1 MKYMNS
7 AFTVDVE
14 DGISLAMRD
23 IFSRNM
29 EQTDRVVKHTRL
41 VLELLHKYEIKGTFF
56 VLGMVAERFP
66 KLVKQISDGGH
77 ELGIH
82 GYNHLRFFNMTPEL
96 AFNELSDAK
105 KRVEDLT
112 GFEVQGHR
120 APAFSITPDTKW
132 GLDIIARA
140 GFKYD
145 SSIMPV
151 KGRRYGWPGFNKEI
165 TTITTESGRTLVEV
179 PMSVGKFLGK
189 ELPVCGG
196 GYLRLLPFPFT
207 QKMFEKIASDRP
219 VIVYMHPYELDTERY
234 PEKYFEALNRSN
246 WMKQII
252 MRSMWINRKNTYNKL
267 KKLLKSYPF
276 VPLQQLVE
284 LYQKQQNSVEVIL

>member
-1 MKYMNS
+1 MDS

-14 DGISLAMRD
+14 DGVSLAMRD
-23 IFSRNM
+23 AFSRNI
-29 EQTDRVVKHTRL
+29 EQTDRVVKHTTQI
-41 VLELLHKYEIKGTFF
+41 LELLHKYEIKGTFF

-66 KLVKQISDGGH
+66 KLVKQIADGGH

-82 GYNHLRFFNMTPEL
+82 GYNHLRFFKMTPEL

-120 APAFSITPDTKW
+120 APAFSITPETKW
-132 GLDIIARA
+132 GLDVIARA

-151 KGRRYGWPGFNKEI
+151 KGKRYGWPGFSKDI

-179 PMSVGKFLGK
+179 PMSVGEFLGK

-196 GYLRLLPFPFT
+196 GYLRLFPFRFT
-207 QKMFEKIASDRP
+207 KKMFEQIGSKRP
-219 VIVYMHPYELDTERY
+219 VIVYIHPYELDAVRY
-234 PEKYFEALNRSN
+234 PDEYFEAMKKSS
-246 WMKQII
+246 WMKQIK
-252 MRSMWINRKNTYNKL
+252 MRSMWVNRKNTFFKL
-267 KKLLKSYPF
+267 EELFKRYPF
-276 VPLQQLVE
+276 VPLNQLVDQYRE
-284 LYQKQQNSVEVIL
+284 KQQKTEAIL